1 MATKH
6 LLTAWGFN
14 EAVIDNFV
22 AQEIE
27 IEQFNNLTEEDLKI
41 LIPNIG
47 PRRKFQA
54 NLKKYFD
61 EIAQQPIEVN
71 LIEREDLDLQESK
84 KIKLD
89 DLDVQ
94 DLDLQENKKIKLDD
108 IIPPNSPSASSTSAS
123 TGYEGK
129 NIINLFILL
138 SNAPTADIK
147 PAADN
152 KYVKKKLNN
161 NLRNKLAKIIVSNEL
176 SPNIHSTITSERAC
190 FLSEQLIRL
199 FPTEDKNVWH
209 IKNKKG
215 ESQGRGKILTKYYCI
230 RRKLNKA
237 GLLHVKSTTDFVHVP
252 SDNEEND
259 DNYEE
264 NILWLKNNCKPWQTV
279 TEYWS
284 LTSKM
289 RLKALQSNNQSCN
302 EYMIQFPALFDPLG
316 YVLLEKDFET
326 LYPNCTLKL
335 YAAWKKISNF
345 VISKV
350 PSKVKNR
357 LDNVSTPGKIFIVSF
372 HTQ

>member
-1 MATKH
+1 MCRWFYILLYIAFPAVFVSCYLYLYQCPSVLSVPISAHQCYYHYHQYSLVLLRIYVHLRFYVIYFNMATKH

-71 LIEREDLDLQESK
+71 LIQREDLDLQESK

-123 TGYEGK
+123 TGYEV
-129 NIINLFILL
+129 ILL
-138 SNAPTADIK
+138 TNAPTADIK

-152 KYVKKKLNN
+152 KYDLKTILNKSEDGQLILTLYKKEKKLNN
-161 NLRNKLAKIIVSNEL
+161 DLRNKLTKIIVSNEL

-215 ESQGRGKILTKYYCI
+215 ESQGRGKILTK
-230 RRKLNKA
+230 
-237 GLLHVKSTTDFVHVP
+237 
-252 SDNEEND
+252 
-259 DNYEE
+259 
-264 NILWLKNNCKPWQTV
+264 
-279 TEYWS
+279 
-284 LTSKM
+284 
-289 RLKALQSNNQSCN
+289 
-302 EYMIQFPALFDPLG
+302 
-316 YVLLEKDFET
+316 
-326 LYPNCTLKL
+326 
-335 YAAWKKISNF
+335 
-345 VISKV
+345 
-350 PSKVKNR
+350 
-357 LDNVSTPGKIFIVSF
+357 
-372 HTQ
+372 